1 LQGAWNKRSQNEPD
15 QGAFY
20 EPGAQA
26 MNPLH
31 YLFAA
36 YTAIWIILAAYVY
49 SIYSREKKL
58 RAEIERIRQKLAR
71 RND

>member
-1 LQGAWNKRSQNEPD
+1 
-15 QGAFY
+15 
-20 EPGAQA
+20 

-49 SIYSREKKL
+49 SIYSREKRL
-58 RAEIERIRQKLAR
+58 RAEIEHIKQKLAR
-71 RND
+71 RNE